1 MVNFTQIF
9 PRRVRGT
16 VDLKRQT
23 EQTGEGHARI
33 SRLCTDGKLIRSH
46 IDEVRTLCDVWK
58 RGQKISGNKQHLGWR
73 AAPGQPYQWLTYNE
87 SMKRIKNLG
96 SGLIRKGL
104 KADNNTFVGVYA
116 QNSVEWVLS
125 EYACYFYSMVIV
137 PLYDT
142 LGPEAC
148 SYIIDQAEIATVIC
162 DKEDK
167 VIPLLDSRAQT
178 PSLKCIVHICPTLSD
193 ETRAKAKKQGID
205 LISFS
210 ALEELGE
217 RHPHEYVLPKP
228 SELATICYTSGTTGN
243 PKGVMLS
250 HENVVSDVCTTAI
263 QLGDTKP
270 RSDDVMMSFLPLA
283 HMLERI
289 CETTIFLE
297 GGSVGFFQGDIRL
310 LSDDM
315 VTLKPTVTP
324 VVPRLFNRIYDKVMA
339 MTSGSVVKR
348 NLLKIALASKERE
361 LKKGIIRNTSIWD
374 KLVFK
379 KVREGMGGRLRL
391 VVVGSAPLAG
401 NVLAFM
407 RCALGCAV
415 LEGYGQ
421 TECAAPATLT
431 ILGDNNVE
439 HVGPPLPCCSIKL
452 VDVPEMQYYASD
464 NKGEICIRGYNVF
477 KGYFKDPEKT
487 KETIDEEG
495 WLHTGDI
502 GMWLPNGTL
511 KIVDRKKHIFKL
523 AQGEYIAP
531 EKIEN
536 IYIRGQYV
544 SQIFVHGESLKSC
557 LIAIVVPDMETSSK
571 WAASAGVPAA
581 GVPATARDLCNSSA
595 YKKAVLDDLNALGK
609 KAGLKSFEQVKDI
622 YLSPDAFSVENNL
635 MTPTMKTKRPECKK
649 FFMPQ
654 IEKMYRTLA

>member
-1 MVNFTQIF
+1 
-9 PRRVRGT
+9 
-16 VDLKRQT
+16 
-23 EQTGEGHARI
+23 
-33 SRLCTDGKLIRSH
+33 
-46 IDEVRTLCDVWK
+46 
-58 RGQKISGNKQHLGWR
+58 
-73 AAPGQPYQWLTYNE
+73 
-87 SMKRIKNLG
+87 MKKIKNIG
-96 SGLIRKGL
+96 SGLIKKGL
-104 KADNNTFVGVYA
+104 TPDNSTFVGVYA
-116 QNSVEWVLS
+116 QNSVQWVLS

-148 SYIIDQAEIATVIC
+148 TYIVNQAEISHVIC
-162 DKEDK
+162 DNEEK
-167 VIPLLDSRAQT
+167 VKALLDQQHLT
-178 PSLKCIVHICPTLSD
+178 PTLRCIVHMQPVSD
-193 ETRAKAKKQGID
+193 ETRRKAAEKKID
-205 LISFS
+205 LITFDD
-210 ALEELGE
+210 LEKLGAAN
-217 RHPHEYVLPKP
+217 PHEFVYPKP

-243 PKGVMLS
+243 PKGVMLT
-250 HENVVSDVCTTAI
+250 HENVVSDVCTTGI
-263 QLGDTKP
+263 QLGDFKP
-270 RSDDVMMSFLPLA
+270 TSDDVMISFLPLA

-289 CETTIFLE
+289 CETTIYLE
-297 GGSVGFFQGDIRL
+297 GGSCGFYQGDIKL
-310 LSDDM
+310 LGDDM
-315 VTLKPTVTP
+315 VTLKPTVAP

-339 MTSGSVVKR
+339 MSSGSAIKR
-348 NLLKIALASKERE
+348 TLLKMAISSKERE
-361 LKKGIIRNTSIWD
+361 LNKGIIRNTSIWD

-379 KVREGMGGRLRL
+379 KVRDGMGGRLRL

-401 NVLAFM
+401 NVLSFM

-421 TECAAPATLT
+421 TESAAPATLT

-452 VDVPEMQYYASD
+452 VDVPEMQYYAHD
-464 NKGEICIRGYNVF
+464 NKGEICIKGYNVF

-487 KETIDEEG
+487 KETIDDEG

-536 IYIRGQYV
+536 IYIRGQFV

-557 LIAIVVPDMETSSK
+557 LIAIVVPDMEVVSK
-571 WAASAGVPAA
+571 WQNQQNLGKLTCAE
-581 GVPATARDLCNSSA
+581 LCQNQTF
-595 YKKAVLDDLNALGK
+595 KKAVLDDLNALGK

-622 YLSPDAFSVENNL
+622 YLSPEPFSLENNL
-635 MTPTMKTKRPECKK
+635 ITPTMKTKRPECKK

-654 IEKMYRTLA
+654 IEAMYRTLA

>member
-1 MVNFTQIF
+1 MVNFTQQIF
-9 PRRVRGT
+9 PRRVRGP
-16 VDLKRQT
+16 VDLKKQT
-23 EQTGEGHARI
+23 TELVGQGYARI
-33 SRLCTDGKLIRSH
+33 SRLCTDGKLIRCH
-46 IDEVRTLCDVWK
+46 LEDVKTLCDVWK
-58 RGQKISGNKQHLGWR
+58 RGQKISGNKQHLGHR
-73 AAPGQPYQWLTYNE
+73 EGPGKPYSWITYNQA
-87 SMKRIKNLG
+87 MKRMQNIG
-96 SGLIRKGL
+96 SGLLKMGL
-104 KADNNTFVGVYA
+104 KPDNSTFVGVYA

-148 SYIIDQAEIATVIC
+148 TYIVNQAEITTVIC

-167 VIPLLDSRAQT
+167 VIPLLESQSQT
-178 PSLKCIVHICPTLSD
+178 PSLRTIVYMGAISEDTKQK
-193 ETRAKAKKQGID
+193 AAAKKIN
-205 LISFS
+205 LVSFA
-210 ALEELGE
+210 ALEQMGAENP
-217 RHPHEYVLPKP
+217 REYVLPKP

-243 PKGVMLS
+243 PKGVMLT
-250 HENVVSDVCTTAI
+250 HENVIADVSTTMI
-263 QLGDTKP
+263 QLGDEMKP

-315 VTLKPTVTP
+315 ITLKPTVTP

-339 MTSGSVVKR
+339 MTSGSAIKR
-348 NLLKIALASKERE
+348 TLLNMAIKSKERE
-361 LKKGIIRNTSIWD
+361 MKKGIIRNNSIWD

-379 KVREGMGGRLRL
+379 KVRDGMGGRLRL

-401 NVLAFM
+401 NVLNFM

-431 ILGDNNVE
+431 ILGDSNVE
-439 HVGPPLPCCSIKL
+439 HVGPPLACCSIKL

-464 NKGEICIRGYNVF
+464 NKGEICIKGYNVF

-502 GMWLPNGTL
+502 GMWLSNGTL

-544 SQIFVHGESLKSC
+544 GQIFVHGESLKSC
-557 LIAIVVPDMETSSK
+557 LIAIVVPDMETASK
-571 WAASAGVPAA
+571 WSSQQNLGKLSIQELCQNSAF
-581 GVPATARDLCNSSA
+581 
-595 YKKAVLDDLNALGK
+595 KKAVLDDLNNIGK
-609 KAGLKSFEQVKDI
+609 KNGLKSFEQVKDI
-622 YLSPDAFSVENNL
+622 YLAPEAFTVENNL

-654 IEKMYRTLA
+654 IETMYRTLA